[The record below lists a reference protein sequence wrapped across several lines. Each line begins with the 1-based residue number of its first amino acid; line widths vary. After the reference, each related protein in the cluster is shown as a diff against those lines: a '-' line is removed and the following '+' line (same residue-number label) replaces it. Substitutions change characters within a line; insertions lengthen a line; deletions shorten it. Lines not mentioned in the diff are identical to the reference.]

1 MITLGFNGNLNSSI
15 DIGDSVYYVVTTTIG
30 ANTSNSTEFTVGQ
43 VANDDLGF
51 GSAIPDDWALLG
63 TVSSIQTNDYL
74 SQFYTTDTL
83 YVIDDTNIAPGV
95 IVGTVINVQEGDE
108 LITPPSGSFIF
119 FSKDNKYNMS
129 SLAGYY
135 GEVKFKNNSYERA
148 ELYATSC
155 EVVESSK

>member
-30 ANTSNSTEFTVGQ
+30 IETSNSTEFTVGQ

-51 GSAIPDDWALLG
+51 GNLIPDDWALLG
-63 TVSSIQTNDYL
+63 TVTSIQTNDYL
-74 SQFYTTDTL
+74 SQFYTPDTL
-83 YVIDDTNIAPGV
+83 YVIDDTNIAPGAV
-95 IVGTVINVQEGDE
+95 VGTVINIQEGDE

-129 SLAGYY
+129 SLTGYY
-135 GEVKFKNNSYERA
+135 GEVQFKNDSIEKA
-148 ELYATSC
+148 ELFATSC
-155 EVVESSK
+155 EIVESSK